1 LIVAHLDP
9 CALAHLRRALE
20 LYARHLRAD
29 GMRLPE
35 GLRQFLEIT
44 EAARSGQERT
54 ALADGMDL
62 AEDASMPQL
71 LTIPEAAERL
81 RVGERTVRR
90 YTSSGRLRTV
100 QLGERTVRVH
110 SEDLAEF
117 MDSLRQSEPAAS

>member
-1 LIVAHLDP
+1 VIVAHLDP

-54 ALADGMDL
+54 SLADGMGL
-62 AEDASMPQL
+62 AEDAAMPRL
-71 LTIPEAAERL
+71 LTLGEAADQL

-90 YTSSGRLRTV
+90 YTSSGQLRTV
-100 QLGERTVRVH
+100 RLGAAVRVH
-110 SEDLAEF
+110 SQDLADF
-117 MDSLRQSEPAAS
+117 LDNLRQPEPEAS